1 MELDPLDEKSPV
13 PVSHG
18 RSKRSNV
25 GDILIYFSTGDFYE
39 YSVDSEFQL
48 PSPSFEQRI
57 YINEHIDVLSF
68 KSRTFPV

>member
-1 MELDPLDEKSPV
+1 MTLDPLDKKSPV

-25 GDILIYFSTGDFYE
+25 GDILIYFYE
-39 YSVDSEFQL
+39 YSVDGEFQF
-48 PSPSFEQRI
+48 PSTSFEKRI